1 MLMQEFTETVEVDGQ
16 QVEVWLKAP
25 RTRRPVP
32 KVARHLGSAFLVAGP
47 DAAFVVT
54 AAHVAHRMERDARL
68 FCAGPSGKRRVLR
81 LRDLV
86 SAGRRRIPWTFH
98 PRADVA
104 AARIP
109 EPPPV
114 LRRHFLPLALLDRER
129 AAPSGSLELV
139 AIGFPLGLTSYEHF
153 GPISK
158 RVHAASGLVRF
169 TGEEMSGPALF
180 FLLDQPSMGGSSGG
194 PVFVAPQVQT
204 SLGGDVAMVVEARC
218 VGLVSQ
224 TISDEAGGQFAA
236 VVPSVTILDT
246 VARAAQR
253 RA

>member
-16 QVEVWLKAP
+16 QVEVWLKAA
-25 RTRRPVP
+25 RARRPVP
-32 KVARHLGSAFLVAGP
+32 KVARHLGSAFLVHAP
-47 DAAFVVT
+47 DAAFIVT
-54 AAHVAHRMERDARL
+54 AAHVAHRMTGDAQL
-68 FCAGPSGKRRVLR
+68 FCAGPSGKRRTLR
-81 LRDLV
+81 LRDVL
-86 SAGRRRIPWTFH
+86 SADPRRIPWTFH

-104 AARIP
+104 AATIP
-109 EPPPV
+109 EPPRV
-114 LRRHFLPLALLDRER
+114 LRHHFLPIALLDRVR
-129 AAPSGSLELV
+129 AAPGGSLELV

-169 TGEEMSGPALF
+169 RGEEMRGPALF
-180 FLLDQPSMGGSSGG
+180 FLLDQPTMGGSSGG

-204 SLGGDVAMVVEARC
+204 SLGGDVALVVEARC

-224 TISDEAGGQFAA
+224 TISDDAGGQFAA

-246 VARAAQR
+246 LARAAR
-253 RA
+253 RGR